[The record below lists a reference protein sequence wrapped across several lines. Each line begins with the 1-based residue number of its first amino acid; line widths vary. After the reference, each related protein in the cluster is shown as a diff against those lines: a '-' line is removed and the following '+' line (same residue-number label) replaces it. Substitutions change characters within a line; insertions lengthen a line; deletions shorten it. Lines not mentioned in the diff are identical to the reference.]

1 MSETSG
7 AEAGDTWD
15 GASVGG
21 QSVTKQGSSGDKETS
36 VTNQGFL
43 GDRETKTEVK
53 MGH

>member
-21 QSVTKQGSSGDKETS
+21 QSVT
-36 VTNQGFL
+36 NQGFL
-43 GDRETKTEVK
+43 GDKETETEVK